1 MSVRDTVS
9 DAGEN
14 ESENVG
20 QTFRVV
26 NDMISFIQKRGYEP
40 GERLPSERDLTSRFA
55 VGRGVI
61 REALVFL
68 EATRLIERRRG
79 AGIFLTSEMNQ
90 VSVESLVLHSKLGRP
105 LDSRTLMECMEVRK
119 ILEIQ
124 AIAIACERRTEADL
138 RLLNSILER
147 TETALGAGSS
157 IADLD
162 LEFHMAIFRATQN
175 EIFRRVVTPFY
186 LMSHQRRI
194 AFFADHGTA
203 VTSHSHHIDLV
214 HAIRDRDVARASRLM
229 ESHIGRVE
237 KKFMTGCA
245 PGGED

>member
-1 MSVRDTVS
+1 MNARDPVS
-9 DAGEN
+9 DAA
-14 ESENVG
+14 ESESLG

-40 GERLPSERDLTSRFA
+40 GERLPSERDLTTRFA

-90 VSVESLVLHSKLGRP
+90 VSVETLVLHSKLGRP
-105 LDSRTLMECMEVRK
+105 LDSRTLTECMEVRK
-119 ILEIQ
+119 ILELQ

-138 RLLNSILER
+138 QSLDAILER
-147 TETALGAGSS
+147 TEAALSRRAS

-194 AFFADHGTA
+194 AFFADHDTA
-203 VTSHSHHIDLV
+203 LTSHGHHVGLV
-214 HAIRDRDVARASRLM
+214 QAIRDRDVTRATRLM
-229 ESHIGRVE
+229 DLHIGRVE
-237 KKFMTGCA
+237 QKFLAGNLQG
-245 PGGED
+245 GGE